1 MSEAFYRQK
10 EWSDRVEAE
19 RDEARAQVATLTAQL
34 AETEAVL
41 HASTELQAEYKA
53 ERNRLTEALQDV
65 HGYVVKAVAYYEEHG
80 GPIAQG
86 EPLIVTERKLARALP
101 VEPEEPFEVG

>member
-1 MSEAFYRQK
+1 MTERPPPTW
-10 EWSDRVEAE
+10 ETVETL
-19 RDEARAQVATLTAQL
+19 RDAVATLTAQL

-53 ERNRLTEALQDV
+53 ERDRLTEALQDV

-101 VEPEEPFEVG
+101 AEPEEPFEVG